1 MFKEI
6 ECKVELSHLPFENLR
21 YRDRTVLI
29 LGKDDQE
36 KFILGDKKGFYPEG
50 IVRMIGGGINDG
62 EDVLSAA
69 IRETEEEL
77 GVKEPADIFVPLI
90 QVNVEGTFEGEKFT
104 HTVYVYF
111 LPLTDKQ
118 LVSGDD
124 VSDVVRMSEKEYR
137 QLVTNYFG
145 LSSDNFFEHPGGK
158 FSWGDYGKV
167 YGFIHEVVL
176 DEVLERNL

>member
-50 IVRMIGGGINDG
+50 IVRMIGGGINDD

-69 IRETEEEL
+69 VRETEEEL
-77 GVKEPADIFVPLI
+77 GIKEPVDRFVPLV
-90 QVNVEGTFEGEKFT
+90 QVNVEGAFEGEKFT
-104 HTVYVYF
+104 HVVYVYF
-111 LPLTDKQ
+111 LPLTDKE

-124 VSDVVRMSEKEYR
+124 VSDVVRMDEKGYR
-137 QLVTNYFG
+137 QLVTNYFK
-145 LSSDNFFEHPGGK
+145 LASDNFFEHQRGK

-167 YGFIHEVVL
+167 YGFIHEAAL
-176 DEVLERNL
+176 DEVLEKKL